1 MRLTHALTALLAAA
15 AASSLAIAPAAGAT
29 AAPATATARTAATAA
44 TGATGAT
51 APAAALA
58 ARAAAMPGSTPI
70 KNRPQFHGDSAVV
83 EAVEQVG
90 SRVVVAGHGITSYSQ
105 GNGAK
110 VTSTGAGLTA
120 TAPNDPTRVAWTGPG
135 GGQWYSLLPASD
147 GQHVWAGSSK
157 GVSYFDLSTGKQTWT
172 RSLGGKVTSIEQVP
186 GTTYL
191 VVAGSFPGGI
201 TVVRRDTGADAAYTV
216 PKLNKG
222 GSILHADV
230 QPGGTHWVGVGSFTS
245 VGGQAR
251 SQTVMLTLS
260 ATSASVTAWDV
271 PLAHGPGGGTPCGA
285 KYQNFLHDVAF
296 THDGSAFFL
305 VATGGS
311 NAGMCDAV
319 SRFETRNISLTAKP
333 TWITGTC
340 MDTFWSVAVS
350 PDDSY
355 LLVGGHFKCI
365 GRHHLPATG
374 QDVSRFA
381 LAALEPV
388 HGDVLPWKADK
399 CRAVG
404 TREISWI
411 SGGVAIGYD
420 CKFFGN
426 SESINP
432 EPTPQVTRDRFAVL
446 PLP

>member
-1 MRLTHALTALLAAA
+1 MRLAHALAGLLAAA
-15 AASSLAIAPAAGAT
+15 AASSLT
-29 AAPATATARTAATAA
+29 AAPAVGAMTATTTATTRATGTTAAGTAA
-44 TGATGAT
+44 TGPT
-51 APAAALA
+51 APTAALA
-58 ARAAAMPGSTPI
+58 GALPGTTPI
-70 KNRPQFHGDSAVV
+70 RNRPQFHGDSAVV

-105 GNGAK
+105 GNGTT

-120 TAPNDPTRVAWTGPG
+120 TAANDPTRVAWTGPA

-147 GQHVWAGSSK
+147 GTHVWAGSST
-157 GVSYFDLSTGKQTWT
+157 GVSSVDVSTGRQTWT
-172 RSLGGKVTSIEQVP
+172 RPLGGKVTTIEQVP

-191 VVAGSFPGGI
+191 IVAGSFPGGI
-201 TVVRRDTGADAAYTV
+201 AVLRRGTGADAPYAV
-216 PKLNKG
+216 PELNKG
-222 GSILHADV
+222 GRILHADV
-230 QPGGTHWVGVGSFTS
+230 QPHGNHWVGVGTFTS
-245 VGGQAR
+245 VGGKVR
-251 SQTVMLTLS
+251 SQAVMLTLS

-271 PLAHGPGGGTPCGA
+271 PLAHGPDGTGPCA
-285 KYQNFLHDVAF
+285 ARYQNFLHDVAF

-305 VATGGS
+305 VGTGARNS
-311 NAGMCDAV
+311 GMCDAV
-319 SRFETRNISLTAKP
+319 SRFETRNISLAAAP

-340 MDTFWSVAVS
+340 TDTFWSVGVS

-365 GRHHLPATG
+365 GMHHLPTSG
-374 QDVSRFA
+374 TNVSRFA
-381 LAALEPV
+381 LAALDPV
-388 HGDVLPWKADK
+388 TGDVLPWKADK

-426 SESINP
+426 SESVNP
-432 EPTPQVTRDRFAVL
+432 EPTPQTPRDRFAVL